1 MAIRLTKDFRLFA
14 SEDPLTIDIDNDT
27 DAIAV
32 DNDNNLRE
40 QVSRETNV
48 SLYYGTTKQSIST
61 LSAKVYKDAALT
73 QELAS
78 STTECNAETGN
89 VRVNIPAG
97 NIPDS
102 LYVNISASCGY
113 GSRDIVFTI
122 IPQVAGKAG
131 ETPVIYQLAPSET
144 ALPFD
149 RTDAGTLSERTYDV
163 ALNVKRTEGNNST
176 IISELSG
183 YKCYVGF
190 DAVDY
195 ENPIAIGQSVTVN
208 NSNIGSHTSLCIE
221 LWKGVY
227 GTEGAKLQDRET
239 LPITRDGR
247 VGNDSVRLD
256 LDNET
261 DSMLYNG
268 SGELV
273 SGSAVTIASLYLA
286 AKPVTSGITYTK
298 EDHDCVSSIVSNDNG
313 TATVTVTSLT
323 ATDGYVIINA
333 EFGGHTYS
341 TRFTLHKLVGVDK
354 YDLAVTPSAVGVN
367 DTTSEATADAI
378 TIQVYRT
385 KQNGTR
391 SLLQSLPS
399 GFVLQV
405 KPYAGGGSTTIT
417 PEYSDGYASVSV
429 AKNHLQYVI
438 NLLDASNEILDTE
451 TVPIN
456 HVVNGANPD
465 VWTIG
470 ADGYWY
476 LNGVKQ
482 DTLARGSNGQA
493 VFVSYMFCRSKET
506 PTSKLTTEGSFA
518 NPSPTHSLWKD
529 TVPSGADPVY
539 LQTRVFTSDGQSP
552 QEAQWKEPSLL
563 ADTSDVDVCFHDAMP
578 DGGKPSDPLYH
589 FVADQGNG
597 WKSTGTENSVW
608 MAVSKKTG
616 GSWSGW
622 SVTKI
627 KGEKGDPGDPLTYD
641 ELTPEQKEELRGASG
656 ATVSVQ
662 YSPDKSTT
670 HTTYQ
675 SGDKYMR
682 TKLSTDSSWGAWV
695 QIEGENGAPGPHT
708 DYAFAYSSSLSV
720 ASVTTPPTGVSTWYD
735 TPPAAVPN
743 KYLWVRVTP
752 YTLNA
757 NNVLVAGTVTYA
769 RLSGQD
775 GETAFI
781 LDIDNE
787 MTSIPVGADGKTEKQ
802 IVLSFGLSCFYGTRN
817 ILSDCTVSLDGSEPS
832 GITVDVSTK
841 STPVITI
848 ASGTQPAEITE
859 LTFKAVHATYG
870 TRRAVFSIAAVKS
883 GGQGQDAEIQ
893 ELMPSL
899 SQLSFARD
907 TDGTT
912 FTPVSRT
919 LTCKIKKTKGASV
932 IEQTISASGL
942 TVRYSTSSMP
952 ASKTAGTSFTDS
964 GITIQSSTTA
974 TNVYIA
980 AFNAAGTIVD
990 RETIPVVKDGSKG
1003 DKGDDAVN
1011 VNISTLN
1018 VVAHKSTS
1026 AKMYYVGIN
1035 VNIGDTQL
1043 EYGDEY
1049 TGFSCS
1055 VLSSDADYSIT
1066 DGLKWRFD
1074 IPDSNHFRYKL
1085 KLAENAVVNTDIPF
1099 TVTVKG
1105 KVYEYVIHFST
1116 VEDGKQ
1122 GDPGEPGKD
1131 GNGIASVTTH
1141 RKYTPT
1147 LAPPTANESGWIAST
1162 ATDYPS
1168 SPVFSDINHYLW
1180 EKRTTTYTKSSN
1192 VDVQI
1197 ILVATFDS
1205 NELRPQLLLGTAF
1218 DSEDTMTD
1226 FDRRNGSVVPEAFH
1240 GQNAWGFMPS
1250 SNATYYELLN
1260 QVVYRPGDISKIQ
1273 SNQWYTLS
1281 FYSRDRKMVNEA
1293 SNKYGFADHE
1303 IFLMPGTY
1311 RLQMNGHCSATARAA
1326 STPVQLN
1333 GYIFN
1338 DDWTKSISVG
1348 LTTTE
1353 DSTVTSSVITITT
1366 AGLYHVKF
1374 YAYKSSGVGGN
1385 DGETVRINWF
1395 RIICETR
1402 TDASGNT
1409 LNGANN
1415 TFATYI
1421 HPSALDTSGVRYV
1434 DGRVISSLN
1443 SDGCVLWN
1451 MADDEPDSEGWTR
1464 HWVSFKTKNAITAT
1478 SQNVLFR
1485 VFGSYTEVAAV
1496 KLERGIMPTAWC
1508 EHTYDSHTECSH
1520 NPCGKWVPNNTYY
1533 YCNGQ
1538 RDVVRAKAS
1547 AEGGDTWWRM
1557 KRRTTSAGY
1566 VSKIE
1571 PFNDTEHWERGNNL
1585 KFSIVDAM
1593 FAEEV
1598 ITDKLTVTKFYSTG
1612 DNSHIEMRNG
1622 VAEFFGVFAFPN
1634 IRVGVDSSG
1643 CSILEFYGADGQ
1655 KMYDLGPNGLSKIDT
1670 NAASFAEIRLMLV
1683 KTSLSASDAPMVY
1696 NLIKKI
1702 TKNDTTAY
1710 YQFSPKRTTTG
1721 TTTVYWYGGTSH
1733 SSAPSET
1740 GKCYQSKALGYS
1752 GSTEDLPTGSLIPD
1766 GWYAKQ
1772 NDGRFPLIPT
1782 IADDEV
1788 GSFSPSR
1795 YRCQLYYYSSGK
1807 QTKTGYVQWE
1817 TYGTGDISNI
1827 TLVMNYLTGQ

>member
-78 STTECNAETGN
+78 STTECNDETGN

-144 ALPFD
+144 SLPFD
-149 RTDAGTLSERTYDV
+149 RTDAGTLAERTYEV

-367 DTTSEATADAI
+367 DTTSEATAEAI

-417 PEYSDGYASVSV
+417 PVYSDGSASVSV
-429 AKNHLQYVI
+429 VKNHLQYVI
-438 NLLDASNEILDTE
+438 NLLDASNAILDTE

-470 ADGYWY
+470 ADGYWC

-529 TVPSGADPVY
+529 TVPSGTDPVY

-675 SGDKYMR
+675 TGDKYMR
-682 TKLSTDSSWGAWV
+682 TKLSTDASWGAWV

-817 ILSDCTVSLDGSEPS
+817 ILSDCTVSLDGSAPS
-832 GITVDVSTK
+832 GITVNVSTK

-883 GGQGQDAEIQ
+883 GGQGQDAELQ
-893 ELMPSL
+893 ELLPSL
-899 SQLSFARD
+899 SQLSFARAE
-907 TDGTT
+907 DG
-912 FTPVSRT
+912 VT
-919 LTCKIKKTKGASV
+919 LTPSSRDITLKVKHTKGNNTS
-932 IEQTISASGL
+932 EQEYSASGL
-942 TVRYSTSSMP
+942 NVRYSFESMP
-952 ASKTAGTSFTDS
+952 TSVGD
-964 GITIQSSTTA
+964 GMGWPNNGVLGVYAA
-974 TNVYIA
+974 TPYANLYLA
-980 AFNAAGTIVD
+980 AFNSGGTLVD
-990 RETIPVVKDGSKG
+990 RETIPVIKDGKAG
-1003 DKGDDAVN
+1003 DPGDPGDPGADAVS
-1011 VNISTLN
+1011 IE
-1018 VVAHKSTS
+1018 
-1026 AKMYYVGIN
+1026 I
-1035 VNIGDTQL
+1035 TQPNFML
-1043 EYGDEY
+1043 SVDEY
-1049 TGFSCS
+1049 NCTLTSQTYTTKVRLLKGG
-1055 VLSSDADYSIT
+1055 VPITSIT
-1066 DGLKWRFD
+1066 LPSGDHKLLGVSPTESLASGELTLTWRFPLAGFIVNSASCD
-1074 IPDSNHFRYKL
+1074 ITLRYKSVDYTV
-1085 KLAENAVVNTDIPF
+1085 KA
-1099 TVTVKG
+1099 TVTLVK
-1105 KVYEYVIHFST
+1105 
-1116 VEDGKQ
+1116 DGKQ
-1122 GDPGEPGKD
+1122 GDPGDPGDD

-1147 LAPPTANESGWIAST
+1147 LTPPTANESGWIAST
-1162 ATDYPS
+1162 AADYPS
-1168 SPVFSDINHYLW
+1168 TPVFSDISHYLW
-1180 EKRTTTYTKSSN
+1180 EKRTTTYTKSSQ

-1197 ILVATFDS
+1197 ILVATSD
-1205 NELRPQLLLGTAF
+1205 NKEVRPQLLLGTAF

-1250 SNATYYELLN
+1250 TNASYYELLN

-1293 SNKYGFADHE
+1293 SNKYGFAEHK

-1311 RLQMNGHCSATARAA
+1311 RLQMNGHCSTTARAA

-1366 AGLYHVKF
+1366 AGLYNVRF

-1409 LNGANN
+1409 LNGAKN

-1421 HPSALDTSGVRYV
+1421 YPSALDTSGVRYV

-1485 VFGSYTEVAAV
+1485 VFGTYTEVAAV

-1593 FAEEV
+1593 FAEE
-1598 ITDKLTVTKFYSTG
+1598 IFTDKLTVSQVRG
-1612 DNSHIEMRNG
+1612 ANG
-1622 VAEFFGVFAFPN
+1622 NFVL
-1634 IRVGVDSSG
+1634 D
-1643 CSILEFYGADGQ
+1643 
-1655 KMYDLGPNGLSKIDT
+1655 KNGNVTMKGTLYA
-1670 NAASFAEIRLMLV
+1670 NAIYISEGSLV
-1683 KTSLSASDAPMVY
+1683 
-1696 NLIKKI
+1696 
-1702 TKNDTTAY
+1702 TKNGKTYIDL
-1710 YQFSPKRTTTG
+1710 
-1721 TTTVYWYGGTSH
+1721 
-1733 SSAPSET
+1733 ET
-1740 GKCYQSKALGYS
+1740 NVGNSYRIPS
-1752 GSTEDLPTGSLIPD
+1752 GSTVYLPPASEHEDLEITILFGQNSILYCESRGFFISLYTLSDLSADPGSFETNPSSFKSFTNLQSITIRSTRGYDSELIWVVINQRGAFKVGDNIYYIPYTLFPD
-1766 GWYAKQ
+1766 G
-1772 NDGRFPLIPT
+1772 RIV
-1782 IADDEV
+1782 IE
-1788 GSFSPSR
+1788 
-1795 YRCQLYYYSSGK
+1795 
-1807 QTKTGYVQWE
+1807 
-1817 TYGTGDISNI
+1817 
-1827 TLVMNYLTGQ
+1827 

>member
-73 QELAS
+73 QELPS

-144 ALPFD
+144 SLPFD
-149 RTDAGTLSERTYDV
+149 RTDAGTLAERTYEV

-227 GTEGAKLQDRET
+227 GTDGAKLQDRET
-239 LPITRDGR
+239 LPVTRDGR

-333 EFGGHTYS
+333 EFGGHIYS

-367 DTTSEATADAI
+367 DTTSEATADDI

-417 PEYSDGYASVSV
+417 PVYSDGSASVPV
-429 AKNHLQYVI
+429 VKNHLQYVI
-438 NLLDASNEILDTE
+438 NLLDASNAILDTE

-470 ADGYWY
+470 TDGYWY

-552 QEAQWKEPSLL
+552 QESKWKEPSLL

-597 WKSTGTENSVW
+597 WQSTGTENSVW

-675 SGDKYMR
+675 TGDKYMR
-682 TKLSTDSSWGAWV
+682 TKLSTDASWGAWV

-720 ASVTTPPTGVSTWYD
+720 ASVTTPPAGVSTWYD

-817 ILSDCTVSLDGSEPS
+817 ILSDCTVSLDGSAPS
-832 GITVDVSTK
+832 GITVNVSTK

-883 GGQGQDAEIQ
+883 GGQGQDAELQ
-893 ELMPSL
+893 ELLPSL
-899 SQLSFARD
+899 SQLSFARAE
-907 TDGTT
+907 DG
-912 FTPVSRT
+912 VT
-919 LTCKIKKTKGASV
+919 LTPLSRGITLKVKHTKGNKTS
-932 IEQTISASGL
+932 EQEYSASGL
-942 TVRYSTSSMP
+942 NVRYSFESMP
-952 ASKTAGTSFTDS
+952 ASVGDGMGWPNNG
-964 GITIQSSTTA
+964 GIGVNAA
-974 TNVYIA
+974 TPYANLYLA
-980 AFNAAGTIVD
+980 AFNSGGTLVD
-990 RETIPVVKDGSKG
+990 RETIPIIKDGKAG
-1003 DKGDDAVN
+1003 
-1011 VNISTLN
+1011 
-1018 VVAHKSTS
+1018 
-1026 AKMYYVGIN
+1026 
-1035 VNIGDTQL
+1035 
-1043 EYGDEY
+1043 E
-1049 TGFSCS
+1049 
-1055 VLSSDADYSIT
+1055 
-1066 DGLKWRFD
+1066 
-1074 IPDSNHFRYKL
+1074 P
-1085 KLAENAVVNTDIPF
+1085 
-1099 TVTVKG
+1099 
-1105 KVYEYVIHFST
+1105 
-1116 VEDGKQ
+1116 
-1122 GDPGEPGKD
+1122 GDPGDE

-1147 LAPPTANESGWIAST
+1147 LTPPTANESGWIAST
-1162 ATDYPS
+1162 AADYPS
-1168 SPVFSDINHYLW
+1168 TPVFSDISHYLW
-1180 EKRTTTYTKSSN
+1180 EKRTTTYTKSSQ

-1197 ILVATFDS
+1197 ILVATSD
-1205 NELRPQLLLGTAF
+1205 NKEVRPQLLTGTSF
-1218 DSEDTMTD
+1218 DSEETMTD
-1226 FDRRNGSVVPEAFH
+1226 WVRLNGAVVPEALR
-1240 GQNAWGFMPS
+1240 GQNAWGFLP
-1250 SNATYYELLN
+1250 NAAAMQYDLLR
-1260 QVVYRPGDISKIQ
+1260 QTVYKPGDICKIQ
-1273 SNQWYTLS
+1273 PNQWYTLS
-1281 FYSRDRKMVNEA
+1281 FYARDRKMVNEQ
-1293 SNKYGFADHE
+1293 SNKYGFAEHSVY
-1303 IFLMPGTY
+1303 LMPGTY
-1311 RLQMNGHCSATARAA
+1311 RLEFNGRCTEAARSATM
-1326 STPVQLN
+1326 PVALH
-1333 GYIFN
+1333 GYLFN
-1338 DDWTKSISVG
+1338 NSWSNLVGKSII
-1348 LTTTE
+1348 TTE
-1353 DSTVTSSVITITT
+1353 DITVKSSVLTVSTAELYTIR
-1366 AGLYHVKF
+1366 F
-1374 YAYKSSGVGGN
+1374 YAYKDAGTPG
-1385 DGETVRINWF
+1385 DIGEEVRVNWF
-1395 RIICETR
+1395 RVICESR
-1402 TDASGNT
+1402 KDSSGT
-1409 LNGANN
+1409 AITGAHNAL
-1415 TFATYI
+1415 ATYLY
-1421 HPSALDTSGVRYV
+1421 PSALDNTGVRYMDGTVITTLPV
-1434 DGRVISSLN
+1434 DGCAYWHLDN
-1443 SDGCVLWN
+1443 DT
-1451 MADDEPDSEGWTR
+1451 PDSDGWTR
-1464 HWVSFKTKNAITAT
+1464 HWVSFKMK
-1478 SQNVLFR
+1478 SQISPVEQSILFR
-1485 VFGSYTEVAAV
+1485 GYGAYIEIAAV
-1496 KLERGIMPTAWC
+1496 KLERGVIPTAWC
-1508 EHTYDSHTECSH
+1508 EHNYDSHTECSH
-1520 NPCGKWVPNNTYY
+1520 NPCGKWRAGTTYY

-1538 RDVVRAKAS
+1538 RDVVRAKFS
-1547 AEGGDTWWRM
+1547 AGGGDTWWRM
-1557 KRRTTSAGY
+1557 KRRTAHTGY
-1566 VSKIE
+1566 ISNTE
-1571 PFNDTEHWERGNNL
+1571 PYADTEHWERGNNL
-1585 KFSIVDAM
+1585 KFSIVDVM

-1598 ITDKLTVTKFYSTG
+1598 FTDKLTVSKIQGANGKFSLDADGNVTGKDCHFENGEFQGIIKASLVYQKFFSFRDEIDVSKGDVAYVGFDWTGGSTILPQAKTLVGKVIRIINKHGHYSTTRSYMG
-1612 DNSHIEMRNG
+1612 ESPIYIGQSTFTDPYGNTYTHLDVNGMSIPDIAITDNPYKKAAFCIKSGNRNG
-1622 VAEFFGVFAFPN
+1622 YYFPPN
-1634 IRVGVDSSG
+1634 ILELLATEAGWVVLNCRGYCLFAQDYNDTWAKVMDFDDNEGCDSS
-1643 CSILEFYGADGQ
+1643 
-1655 KMYDLGPNGLSKIDT
+1655 
-1670 NAASFAEIRLMLV
+1670 
-1683 KTSLSASDAPMVY
+1683 Y
-1696 NLIKKI
+1696 N
-1702 TKNDTTAY
+1702 
-1710 YQFSPKRTTTG
+1710 
-1721 TTTVYWYGGTSH
+1721 
-1733 SSAPSET
+1733 
-1740 GKCYQSKALGYS
+1740 
-1752 GSTEDLPTGSLIPD
+1752 
-1766 GWYAKQ
+1766 
-1772 NDGRFPLIPT
+1772 
-1782 IADDEV
+1782 
-1788 GSFSPSR
+1788 
-1795 YRCQLYYYSSGK
+1795 
-1807 QTKTGYVQWE
+1807 
-1817 TYGTGDISNI
+1817 
-1827 TLVMNYLTGQ
+1827 